1 MDLREKSQ
9 EGGVAKEVDTEQGY
23 SPSKDDTQHIVQAA
37 VDPSYRLD
45 VTDIDHVQRRL
56 KQRHVQ
62 M

>member
-1 MDLREKSQ
+1 MNLDEKLQ
-9 EGGVAKEVDTEQGY
+9 EGVIAKAVDTEQGY
-23 SPSKDDTQHIVQAA
+23 SKEYTVQAA
-37 VDPSYRLD
+37 AEPSYKLD